1 MNKKRHV
8 IVEAAY
14 VTYTKTNSAIICPE
28 KMSVRRSQ
36 FGRAGRESSVHV
48 ESKLLRISHGN
59 LNTT

>member
-48 ESKLLRISHGN
+48 DIEAVQSLPW
-59 LNTT
+59 